1 MIGSQ
6 TRIYRVTGYDRFG
19 EKTVGLVA
27 AVDAYRAMAD
37 YGGHKVYRPTSCMPA
52 EMTFAW

>member
-52 EMTFAW
+52 ELTFA